1 MGFLL
6 SKSMDANLKKQQEFM
21 LHNSRLQMERQLL
34 MQTEMKQREMAM
46 QVARSREF
54 LTYFGSF
61 FTLTCAGLTL
71 GAIKRKKAAMLAP
84 ILPLSFILAYQV
96 DNAYGSL
103 IHRTRE
109 EAESIMSSEQQRLQ
123 LPHGTPTFDSIE
135 KIRRAKISFS
145 SILEK

>member
-34 MQTEMKQREMAM
+34 LQNEMRQRQMAM
-46 QVARSREF
+46 QVAWSREF
-54 LTYFGSF
+54 LTYFGTF

-135 KIRRAKISFS
+135 KSRRAKISFS